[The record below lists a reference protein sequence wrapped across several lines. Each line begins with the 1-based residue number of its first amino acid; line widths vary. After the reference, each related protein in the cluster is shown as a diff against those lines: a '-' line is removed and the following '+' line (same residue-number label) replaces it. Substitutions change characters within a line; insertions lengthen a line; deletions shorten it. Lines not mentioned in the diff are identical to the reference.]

1 MWFKNLRVYRLTYD
15 TGLDPDKLEEALSEN
30 EFAPCGKVDK
40 ERAGWVPPIAAGG
53 TMLTHTVGDCTMICL
68 RKQEKVLPPAAINEQ
83 LEDRV
88 TELES
93 REGRKAARREKLS
106 LKDEVMLDLLPR
118 ALTRSERIY
127 AYFDFRRQYL
137 LIDAASAG
145 KAEMLIDYL
154 RAVVKVLP
162 VVPLDAHGD
171 VADILTRWIKS
182 RMPDGFMLDL
192 DVELQNPQESRNVIR
207 CRHQEID
214 SKEVLGHIDAG
225 KRVTAVGLN
234 WRDAIHFLMH
244 ADFAI
249 KRLRFDDR
257 IVDHGDASSDD
268 AAESF
273 DQDFAVM
280 IVQLGR
286 LLDELLEACGGPE
299 KI

>member
-1 MWFKNLRVYRLTYD
+1 MWFKNLRAYRLTYD
-15 TGLDPDKLEEALSEN
+15 TGLTADALDEALTEN
-30 EFAPCGKVDK
+30 EFVPCGKIDK

-83 LEDRV
+83 LEV
-88 TELES
+88 KISELES
-93 REGRKAARREKLS
+93 REGRRAARRERLS
-106 LKDEVMLDLLPR
+106 LKDEVMMDLLPR

-145 KAEMLIDYL
+145 KAELVIDYL
-154 RAVVKVLP
+154 RAVLKVLP
-162 VVPLDAHGD
+162 VVPLDSHADAAD
-171 VADILTRWIKS
+171 VMTRWIKG
-182 RMPDGFMLDL
+182 RMPDGFALNL
-192 DVELQNPQESRNVIR
+192 DVELQNTRESRNVVR

-214 SKEVLGHIDAG
+214 SKEVLSHIDAG
-225 KRVTAVGLN
+225 KRVTALAMN
-234 WRDAIHFLMH
+234 WREAIHFMLH

-249 KRLRFDDR
+249 KRLRFDDH

-268 AAESF
+268 AAEAF

-286 LLDELLEACGGPE
+286 LLDELIEACGGPE